1 MLKRNAQFVETVFL
15 KWHLVIYHVGGSQNR
30 SCNKKLLKTYPPLPP
45 RSFCL
50 SGSRPSA
57 ISRASFGFS
66 GNLELRT
73 TVLYDLCFNACHV
86 SPRISFDK
94 PQSRNF
100 IQAGRQY
107 HYRIFGGVLHPYCS
121 SRSCALGQFC
131 SRSQCYPEI
140 SKQGSRSQHCLT
152 ALWKESSEINSLLTI
167 LVILPLE

>member
-86 SPRISFDK
+86 SPSKDQWTEDK
-94 PQSRNF
+94 
-100 IQAGRQY
+100 
-107 HYRIFGGVLHPYCS
+107 
-121 SRSCALGQFC
+121 
-131 SRSQCYPEI
+131 
-140 SKQGSRSQHCLT
+140 
-152 ALWKESSEINSLLTI
+152 INSKVRVQQIQTQTLTESI
-167 LVILPLE
+167 NFLNIVEAIAANSNKHHYKEKKEQKNKKG